1 MLKEHFRCVEPIIRF
16 SMQFYPEKML
26 PLRIPAAQER
36 LDPPLVDI
44 YLPHGARAKHRK
56 INEAEADVI
65 VEEIAKLVA
74 QPEMRTRTIGGIS
87 LIGAEQAELI
97 RAKLSETVGEEE
109 MQRHSILCGDS
120 ATFQGTERDIV
131 FLSMVADPMSKAE
144 LTMLRYEQR
153 FNVAVSRAR
162 DRVILVRS
170 VKREELNPN
179 DLKSRLIA
187 HFENPMP
194 EAGDES
200 DELGVCE
207 SNFERDLMSR
217 LLERGYRVRGQ
228 VGSIGYRIDMVVEGA
243 NGSRLAVE
251 CDGDRYH
258 GPEQW
263 RQDMTRQ
270 RVLER
275 VGWRFWRCFA
285 SSFYR
290 DTDAVIADLLETL
303 SRMGIEPIGRDGS
316 GLRPSRYTE
325 HRIVQPPTM
334 TTGPAEV
341 PELDGIILSQEM
353 PLSTIV
359 MPAQPNISVGD
370 KVVLLFSDDLRRRS
384 VRLVEG
390 KSDLEKGQLSVSS
403 PLGQAVLGAEEG
415 EEIEFRLDDGRQR
428 KALIESVVKSSA
440 SAATSGPTGG
450 NDATSALT
458 PNADADPTQPY
469 VR

>member
-1 MLKEHFRCVEPIIRF
+1 M
-16 SMQFYPEKML
+16 
-26 PLRIPAAQER
+26 
-36 LDPPLVDI
+36 
-44 YLPHGARAKHRK
+44 
-56 INEAEADVI
+56 
-65 VEEIAKLVA
+65 
-74 QPEMRTRTIGGIS
+74 
-87 LIGAEQAELI
+87 
-97 RAKLSETVGEEE
+97 
-109 MQRHSILCGDS
+109 
-120 ATFQGTERDIV
+120 ERDIV
-131 FLSMVADPMSKAE
+131 FLSMVADPMNKAA

-162 DRVILVRS
+162 DRVVLVRS
-170 VKREELNPN
+170 VKREELKPN

-187 HFENPMP
+187 HFEDPMP

-200 DELGVCE
+200 DELGVWE

-303 SRMGIEPIGRDGS
+303 SRMGIEPSGRDAS

-334 TTGPAEV
+334 TGPVEV
-341 PELDGIILSQEM
+341 LELDGITLSQEL
-353 PLSTIV
+353 PPSTIV
-359 MPAQPNISVGD
+359 VPTQPNISVGD

-390 KSDLEKGQLSVSS
+390 KSDLEKGHLSVST

-428 KALIESVVKSSA
+428 KALIESVVKSFA
-440 SAATSGPTGG
+440 SAAGPGSTDR
-450 NDATSALT
+450 NVATSALT
-458 PNADADPTQPY
+458 PKADVDPTQPY